1 MEHLPIHL
9 PYEARIAGPV
19 QYRWMYGFERLLHEL
34 KKDVKNKAKV
44 EGSICNAYL
53 VREASIFCSHYF
65 EPHVYTR
72 SRKVPRNDDGGV
84 HEDEENLSIFKYPGR
99 LYGRCKARRLTDAEY
114 LAAHTYILLNCEEV
128 QPYIAL
134 YEEMLKEL
142 DPRISE
148 LELATQL
155 QQNFGSWFENFAR
168 QNEIENKYI
177 CDLSKRPL
185 RTVKSYPVYFVNGY
199 RFHTESHGANKSTMN
214 SGVCVSS
221 TCDDYYGKLMEIL
234 EIEYTALPIKRT
246 VLFKCEWYDPTPNV
260 GVKVHDQYN
269 LVEINQRR
277 RFNKFE
283 PFILAMQ
290 AIQVCFVPYPS
301 MRRDKVDWLVV
312 CKVQPRG
319 WIESF
324 KKENGQAKDAAFQ
337 EKEVEDT
344 EIASRVD
351 DDSFVR
357 LSDENVEYIDIPN
370 DNSDNE
376 EENDELE
383 FDYTSRPLSP
393 STPSTATNGQAGQ
406 DVVRQVHG
414 RLRIDVKGNMLTNS
428 DVCARKIT
436 KLFKERTDP
445 NGYTWGQLSVDTV
458 EFYWEEFKKSF
469 DWDDAKTTLVYNAW
483 EMKAKIRY
491 ADYISRLRKNPRPV
505 YIPPEIW
512 TKWNEV
518 WNSEEGKKKTE
529 LAKKNRR
536 GGVLN
541 GVAQSTHTTGSTPHV
556 KVAAQLEQVATQRE
570 VFTGTGEQVDD
581 NQLYY
586 DVVGGHDKKR
596 RIYGLGS
603 YGCSIVNGSSS
614 DNTSGN
620 MTPTSRPPDNA
631 TSASVQDE
639 IQSLKATILLM
650 QQRLDAIDGGRAGT
664 SSSPPSQTD

>member
-1 MEHLPIHL
+1 MTFPF
-9 PYEARIAGPV
+9 
-19 QYRWMYGFERLLHEL
+19 YR
-34 KKDVKNKAKV
+34 
-44 EGSICNAYL
+44 
-53 VREASIFCSHYF
+53 
-65 EPHVYTR
+65 
-72 SRKVPRNDDGGV
+72 
-84 HEDEENLSIFKYPGR
+84 
-99 LYGRCKARRLTDAEY
+99 
-114 LAAHTYILLNCEEV
+114 
-128 QPYIAL
+128 
-134 YEEMLKEL
+134 
-142 DPRISE
+142 
-148 LELATQL
+148 
-155 QQNFGSWFENFAR
+155 
-168 QNEIENKYI
+168 
-177 CDLSKRPL
+177 
-185 RTVKSYPVYFVNGY
+185 
-199 RFHTESHGANKSTMN
+199 
-214 SGVCVSS
+214 
-221 TCDDYYGKLMEIL
+221 
-234 EIEYTALPIKRT
+234 
-246 VLFKCEWYDPTPNV
+246 
-260 GVKVHDQYN
+260 
-269 LVEINQRR
+269 
-277 RFNKFE
+277 
-283 PFILAMQ
+283 
-290 AIQVCFVPYPS
+290 
-301 MRRDKVDWLVV
+301 
-312 CKVQPRG
+312 
-319 WIESF
+319 
-324 KKENGQAKDAAFQ
+324 
-337 EKEVEDT
+337 
-344 EIASRVD
+344 
-351 DDSFVR
+351 
-357 LSDENVEYIDIPN
+357 
-370 DNSDNE
+370 
-376 EENDELE
+376 
-383 FDYTSRPLSP
+383 
-393 STPSTATNGQAGQ
+393 
-406 DVVRQVHG
+406 
-414 RLRIDVKGNMLTNS
+414 LTNS

-556 KVAAQLEQVATQRE
+556 KVAAQLERQLGHYPSYYELFKHTHTKQHDGETFIVEKAKQIHEQVATQRE
-570 VFTGTGEQVDD
+570 VLTGTGEQVDD

-631 TSASVQDE
+631 ASASVQDE

>member
-1 MEHLPIHL
+1 MYQRRTERGDLNKDFIEGLETFIEFACSKPDFMDGTKIRCPCKRCHHISFEEAETVRFHLCK
-9 PYEARIAGPV
+9 
-19 QYRWMYGFERLLHEL
+19 YGFVPNYFEWNRHGEKSRNSTSMGFDANWSLNNEQNEPLESYQQMVIDAAGQNLIARNVGEEPNAEDKKFFDMLDAADRQLWSGCEKLTQLSAVARLLNIKTEYRL
-34 KKDVKNKAKV
+34 PEQCFDAFCQLFKDGLPEDNNMVDSFYQTKKLIQGLGLPV
-44 EGSICNAYL
+44 EKIDCCRLGCMLYWG
-53 VREASIFCSHYF
+53 
-65 EPHVYTR
+65 
-72 SRKVPRNDDGGV
+72 DD
-84 HEDEENLSIFKYPGR
+84 
-99 LYGRCKARRLTDAEY
+99 
-114 LAAHTYILLNCEEV
+114 
-128 QPYIAL
+128 
-134 YEEMLKEL
+134 KEL
-142 DPRISE
+142 N
-148 LELATQL
+148 QCKFC
-155 QQNFGSWFENFAR
+155 QQ
-168 QNEIENKYI
+168 
-177 CDLSKRPL
+177 
-185 RTVKSYPVYFVNGY
+185 
-199 RFHTESHGANKSTMN
+199 
-214 SGVCVSS
+214 
-221 TCDDYYGKLMEIL
+221 
-234 EIEYTALPIKRT
+234 
-246 VLFKCEWYDPTPNV
+246 
-260 GVKVHDQYN
+260 
-269 LVEINQRR
+269 
-277 RFNKFE
+277 
-283 PFILAMQ
+283 
-290 AIQVCFVPYPS
+290 PS
-301 MRRDKVDWLVV
+301 MKRDKVDWLVV

-324 KKENGQAKDAAFQ
+324 KKENGQTKDVAFQ

-344 EIASRVD
+344 EIASSVD
-351 DDSFVR
+351 GDSFVR
-357 LSDENVEYIDIPN
+357 LSDENVEYIDIAN

-383 FDYTSRPLSP
+383 FDSTSRPLSP

-414 RLRIDVKGNMLTNS
+414 RIRIDVKGNMLTNS

-483 EMKAKIRY
+483 EMKAKIKY
-491 ADYISRLRKNPRPV
+491 ADYISRLRKNSRHV
-505 YIPPEIW
+505 YISPEIW

-541 GVAQSTHTTGSTPHV
+541 GVAQSTHTTRSTPHV
-556 KVAAQLEQVATQRE
+556 KVVAQL
-570 VFTGTGEQVDD
+570 
-581 NQLYY
+581 
-586 DVVGGHDKKR
+586 KR

-603 YGCSIVNGSSS
+603 YGCSIVNGSTS

-631 TSASVQDE
+631 TPASVQDE